1 MKIGDNVIMVDGK
14 SGVITHINE
23 NSYVEI
29 EVDGDCFSCSTEDF
43 NYPVV
48 VMKEIIESMQ
58 QVIESMQQVIKS
70 LIT

>member
-43 NYPVV
+43 NYPEV
-48 VMKEIIESMQ
+48 VMKEE
-58 QVIESMQQVIKS
+58 KYK
-70 LIT
+70 